1 MNALVL
7 SAGGMYGAYQA
18 GAWKAIADIFQPDLI
33 VGASIGAVNGWAI
46 AGGCH
51 PDDLIERWLNLDAAA
66 HYRWKFPRTPL
77 HGVFD
82 TTPLQ
87 AMTREVYEAYQP
99 GTNPSKIHFAM
110 VLTDLMKL
118 RPVVLHGNAV
128 SWQHLV
134 ATTSIVGLF
143 DQVRLGG
150 RIYSDGGLLSAV
162 PLWAAAEMGA
172 TRALVIDLLPVP
184 PGNIARVFVG
194 AMRMLS
200 PFRAHVPPGMQVIR
214 LAPPALLGSPLE
226 SIYWTRPNAEAWIR
240 AGQDQA
246 SIIKHSIANC
256 FERE

>member
-18 GAWKAIADIFQPDLI
+18 GAWKAIADVFQPDLV

-46 AGGCH
+46 AGGCD
-51 PDDLIERWLNLDAAA
+51 PDELIERWLNLDAAA
-66 HYRWKFPRTPL
+66 DYRWKFPSGPL

-82 TTPLQ
+82 TAPLQ
-87 AMTREVYEAYQP
+87 AVLRDVYESFQP
-99 GTNPSKIHFAM
+99 RTDFGM
-110 VLTDLMKL
+110 VVTDLKKL
-118 RPVVLHGNAV
+118 RPVILRGNEV

-134 ATTSIVGLF
+134 ASTAIIGLF
-143 DQVRLGG
+143 DQMRIRG

-172 TRALVIDLLPVP
+172 TRALVIDVLPAP
-184 PGNIARVFVG
+184 PGSIARVFVG

-200 PFRAHVPPGMQVIR
+200 PFHAYVPPGIEVVRM
-214 LAPPALLGSPLE
+214 APPKLLGRPLE
-226 SIYWTRPNAEAWIR
+226 AIYWTRPNAEAWIG

-246 SIIKHSIANC
+246 AAIKHSIANC
-256 FERE
+256 FERK

>member
-1 MNALVL
+1 
-7 SAGGMYGAYQA
+7 
-18 GAWKAIADIFQPDLI
+18 
-33 VGASIGAVNGWAI
+33 
-46 AGGCH
+46 
-51 PDDLIERWLNLDAAA
+51 
-66 HYRWKFPRTPL
+66 
-77 HGVFD
+77 
-82 TTPLQ
+82 
-87 AMTREVYEAYQP
+87 
-99 GTNPSKIHFAM
+99 M

-118 RPVVLHGNAV
+118 RPVVLRGNEIT
-128 SWQHLV
+128 WQHLV
-134 ATTSIVGLF
+134 AGTAIVGLF

-200 PFRAHVPPGMQVIR
+200 PFRVHVPAGIEVIR

-226 SIYWTRPNAEAWIR
+226 SIYWTRSNAQAWIR

-246 SIIKHSIANC
+246 SAIKHSIANC